1 MKEYKVLSQTDFY
14 VLAECDGDIIQF
26 PPMAEK
32 VETLLVDK
40 DANGVPHI
48 CKEAEPEVTEEII
61 EKPKRRRK
69 VKEIE

>member
-1 MKEYKVLSQTDFY
+1 MKEYRVLSQTDFY
-14 VLAECDGDIIQF
+14 VLAKCDGDIIQF

-40 DANGVPHI
+40 DAKGVPYI
-48 CKEAEPEVTEEII
+48 CKEAEQEVAEEIV

-69 VKEIE
+69 VKEVE